1 MLAAMHPPRSLGAAA
16 LALAL
21 LGAGG
26 CHRQRSSQP
35 TAPQPGY
42 GQGYQQPYGA
52 PPQGYP
58 SQVPQPGA
66 PQAQQPGYYP
76 PQPGYSPP
84 QPSYPQPQQPQPQQ
98 PSFPGL
104 PVVSDPINDINM
116 GWLQSQAGTVMGA
129 LIGALPAAA
138 QKKVQGIPFI
148 ADPTLGEVNAFA
160 GCDDQRL
167 PFMAITD
174 GLLEIQA
181 QIAQFK
187 ATDEL
192 FGTRKLDEY
201 LRLLAQ
207 NQRPGQPIVRPP
219 AGFINPTQHV
229 DARKV
234 EREHQIFDEEVAFVL
249 GHELGH
255 HHLGHTGCANGQGGS
270 RGVTPADLG
279 RMMSRVL
286 PVFNQ
291 PNEIAADVAGVNNLL
306 SAGARRQGYRWTEGG
321 ALVTLHFFAAL
332 DQLTPATIV
341 FAFEQTHPHPL
352 LRQPIVQQTANTWR
366 LTGGATAFPFPGF
379 GG

>member
-1 MLAAMHPPRSLGAAA
+1 MLAAMHTLRSLGAAVI
-16 LALAL
+16 ALAL
-21 LGAGG
+21 LAG
-26 CHRQRSSQP
+26 CQRQSSSRRPAQ
-35 TAPQPGY
+35 QPGY
-42 GQGYQQPYGA
+42 GQAYPQPYGA

-58 SQVPQPGA
+58 Q
-66 PQAQQPGYYP
+66 QQPGYP
-76 PQPGYSPP
+76 QQQPGYPQQQPSSPTPALP
-84 QPSYPQPQQPQPQQ
+84 QPSL
-98 PSFPGL
+98 PGL
-104 PVVSDPINDINM
+104 PVTNDPINDVNL
-116 GWLQSQAGTVMGA
+116 GWLQSEAGTVMGA

-138 QKKVQGIPFI
+138 QQKVQGIPFI
-148 ADPTLGEVNAFA
+148 ADPTVGEVNAFA
-160 GCDDQRL
+160 GCDDQRM

-181 QIAQFK
+181 NIAQFK
-187 ATDEL
+187 ATDEV

-207 NQRPGQPIVRPP
+207 SQRPGQPIVRPP
-219 AGFINPTQHV
+219 AGFIVPAQHM

-234 EREHQIFDEEVAFVL
+234 ERQRQIYDEQLAFVL

-270 RGVTPADLG
+270 RGVTPSDLG
-279 RMMSRVL
+279 RMLSRAL

-306 SAGARRQGYRWTEGG
+306 TAGARRQGYRWTEGG
-321 ALVTLHFFAAL
+321 AQLTLHFFAAL

-366 LTGGATAFPFPGF
+366 ITGGAIAFPFPGF